1 MGRLGVGVTRSPLAT
16 TWSTP
21 GTFVARAVRV
31 NRWCR
36 AGPNAPR
43 LTLEGSRRS
52 GQDASFLDIL
62 MGVRWMRGG
71 HEHPQGSPHTD
82 FELLKEGNPR

>member
-1 MGRLGVGVTRSPLAT
+1 MRTSARSNAHLAAEEDA
-16 TWSTP
+16 WH
-21 GTFVARAVRV
+21 
-31 NRWCR
+31 
-36 AGPNAPR
+36 AGLNAPR

-71 HEHPQGSPHTD
+71 REHPQGSPHTD
-82 FELLKEGNPR
+82 FELLKEGNAR